1 MSHKQQAALRRLF
14 TLPPDKNLL
23 RLSNKNFI
31 SEIYRNIQTFAFQV
45 HQECSS
51 WVSRNGAVQIFSL
64 HQPKTICWKISKVSK
79 CFGCIAKVN

>member
-51 WVSRNGAVQIFSL
+51 WVSRNDAVQMFSL